1 MSRLDEQDI
10 LSLDSENMLGH
21 IRVLGDELARAW
33 EASASLEL
41 PAAARNATSIII
53 AGMGGSATA
62 GDYLAALCHS
72 SAKIPVSVVRGYA
85 LPNYVSSDTLV
96 VISSY
101 SGNTEESL
109 ACYDDARERGATI
122 IATTTGGKLAE
133 RARRDGAAVWPINYQ
148 SPPRAAL
155 GHSLA
160 PLLRIG
166 AELGLCAVDDAAIRA
181 TAEEHSA
188 LVRQFVPE
196 TPIADNPAKKLA
208 EALHGRV
215 PFVIGAEHLS
225 SVASRFKNQVAENGK
240 AIGAADVLPEADHN
254 LVVGLG
260 TGRKAGE
267 SVSLVTLESPRYD
280 RRVQT
285 RFDVTTQLFTE
296 DGVPV
301 HRLRVEGSSLLSEL
315 ILGTAWGDFVSVY
328 LAFLNGVDPNPVPQ
342 IVRLK
347 AALESQER

>member
-1 MSRLDEQDI
+1 MSRLDEQDV

-21 IRVLGDELARAW
+21 IRVLGEEFARAW
-33 EASASLEL
+33 RASASLEL
-41 PAAARNATSIII
+41 PDAARNATSVVV

-62 GDYLAALCHS
+62 GDYLAAL
-72 SAKIPVSVVRGYA
+72 SAATSEIPVSVVRGYS
-85 LPNYVSSDTLV
+85 LPNYVSDRTLV
-96 VISSY
+96 IISSY

-109 ACYDDARERGATI
+109 ACYDDAWRRSATI

-133 RARRDGAAVWPINYQ
+133 RAREDGVTVWPIKYK

-166 AELGLCAVDDAAIRA
+166 AELGLCAVDDATILVAAR
-181 TAEEHSA
+181 EHSE

-196 TPIADNPAKKLA
+196 MPSAENPAKQLA

-215 PFVIGAEHLS
+215 PFVVGAEHLA

-240 AIGAADVLPEADHN
+240 AIGAADVLPEANHN

-267 SVSLVTLESPRYD
+267 SVSLVTLESPLYD

-285 RFDVTTQLFTE
+285 RFDITTQLFTD

-301 HRLRVEGSSLLSEL
+301 HRIRVEGSSLLSEL
-315 ILGTAWGDFVSVY
+315 ILGTAWGDYVSVY
-328 LAFLNGVDPNPVPQ
+328 LAFLNGLDPNPVPQ

-347 AALESQER
+347 AALESQES